1 MTSTRSSPEER
12 RNSPFHRVFWWSMG
26 YNRVVTIF
34 YTLFLLGMLP
44 VGVLLSIITNQTYY
58 TDPSNWTDTTPEQ
71 VAAYYGDTIR
81 QSFNV
86 QLTSL
91 VIPLAVLFLLVWCA
105 RNFGYMQGRRSVDLF
120 HALPVRRTPLF
131 MGIYLAGLVSTLL
144 PLALSVG
151 VTQLLCSVHA
161 VKGVMG
167 NPLLYWE
174 AFGVIALPLTA
185 AMTLTVFFM
194 VVSGNPLNWFLMTAA
209 TAFGW
214 PVTVLCADLTMSAF
228 LPGYVSNLSTTFYTV
243 LCPYFAPYA
252 IIPNG
257 VSYMLFSLTED
268 GSTIGEAMDLYTIPL
283 PYVLWWLGFSLAL
296 LGLTVFY
303 YARRKSECAENP
315 FSFPA
320 ARGAV
325 RSLITIGGALGLGIV
340 VGTLLNSN
348 VAYAVGLVVGAVVAH
363 TVYQGVIT
371 RGFQRFWTTIP
382 AFVLTCALL
391 AGGLYS
397 LYTGG
402 LGYVTRVPN
411 ADQVKSAEF
420 SLPDVPG
427 NGSMKSYLAVSSYY
441 NLSLVNAKGDWDI
454 VLSPSFEQQGDL
466 ETLTRLHQAAT
477 QRYPGPYL
485 PFGKKSDYRA
495 SNSLSITYTLKDG
508 RTMKRNYM
516 DLPLYSDDETLLSA
530 LADVQETDTMQ
541 NYIPFYSTTP
551 KRVISISVYEDDG
564 RTSYSAD
571 NSRLTLEEKE
581 KLWQTFV
588 EELNSK
594 EFSNPASLLTEA
606 ESLELLAQ
614 QEKSSEEGSASGDGN
629 YTGTER
635 SYTLYVGR
643 IPTSELKPETAA
655 LLEGKESTSTDDNG
669 VKIPLRGIDGGSY
682 TVPKCCT
689 KTRALIDELTEP
701 YGEYTNYEDDEEMD
715 ADSSAP
721 AVPDDGWLEG
731 DWSDASGV
739 VGESQEAVG

>member
-44 VGVLLSIITNQTYY
+44 VGVLLSIITNQSYY
-58 TDPSNWTDTTPEQ
+58 NDPSNWTDTTPEQ

-151 VTQLLCSVHA
+151 VTQLLCSAHA
-161 VKGVMG
+161 VQGVMG

-214 PVTVLCADLTMSAF
+214 PVTVLCADMTMSAF

-268 GSTIGEAMDLYTIPL
+268 GSTIGEATDLYTIPL

-371 RGFQRFWTTIP
+371 RGFQRFWMTIP

-495 SNSLSITYTLKDG
+495 SNLSITYTLKDG
-508 RTMKRNYM
+508 RTMKRSYL

-551 KRVISISVYEDDG
+551 KRVTSISVYEDDG

-614 QEKSSEEGSASGDGN
+614 QERSSEEGSASGDGN

-669 VKIPLRGIDGGSY
+669 VKIPLGGIDGGSY